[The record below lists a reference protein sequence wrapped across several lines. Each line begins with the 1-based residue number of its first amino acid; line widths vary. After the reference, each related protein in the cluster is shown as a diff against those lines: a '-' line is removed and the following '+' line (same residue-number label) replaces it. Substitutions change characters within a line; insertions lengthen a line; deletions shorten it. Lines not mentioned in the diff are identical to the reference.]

1 MMLFGNTL
9 TVKFIRFWDL
19 DNRNLIYYYPSELNV
34 IMEVAK
40 AKNVLPCPPTVNIQL
55 QEIIEDA

>member
-1 MMLFGNTL
+1 
-9 TVKFIRFWDL
+9 
-19 DNRNLIYYYPSELNV
+19 
-34 IMEVAK
+34 MEVAK